1 MKALNFR
8 AIKSLYPLALA
19 EGEGVGTAYEYFA
32 KRLVL
37 DRWLARR
44 PRPGRILIAGLPEK
58 YGSSFDFFLL
68 AQEMAAARVV
78 VIDDR
83 PAALDKIRGSLSKA
97 RANGELTQVQPHFTL
112 VADMAR
118 LDELSEA
125 FDLCLGSEVLQR
137 LSVRSRQ
144 QYIERLGRLAPAL
157 ALFAPNSDNPSHT
170 SLSGLSGLGLAELR
184 ALVEPTGVLAASG
197 YVDMPPFPPGL
208 TRSTE
213 QRNQAAVGRLEGLA
227 MWGLGYYA
235 RLESLFPSSWRRSHS
250 HIVYAFVEKGQSGGR

>member
-1 MKALNFR
+1 MRPLNFR
-8 AIKSLYPLALA
+8 SIKSLYPLALA

-32 KRLVL
+32 KRLAL

-58 YGSSFDFFLL
+58 YGSSLDFLLL

-83 PAALDKIRGSLSKA
+83 PAALDKIRQSLTKA

-144 QYIERLGRLAPAL
+144 QYVERLRRLVPAL
-157 ALFAPNSDNPSHT
+157 ALFAPNSDDPSHT

-184 ALVEPTGVLAASG
+184 VLVEPTGVLAASG

-208 TRSTE
+208 TRSSE
-213 QRNQAAVGRLEGLA
+213 QRNQAAAGRLEGLA

-235 RLESLFPSSWRRSHS
+235 RVEWLFPSGWRRSHS
-250 HIVYAFVEKGQSGGR
+250 HIVYAFVEKGQAGTR